1 MEQVRA
7 LLLLYQNGM
16 TEFKKIAVLC
26 NYELLPERV
35 GGMDYFFW
43 QFDSKCAA
51 NGIQVDWFFPNQS
64 DHGDYAALTIFD
76 SGHQSV
82 ENYFLSFCKTQKNE
96 YTHIITHFIE
106 LCTPFFY
113 KIKQFSAAKI
123 ITIDHNPRPLRGYPL
138 KKRIEKRIK
147 GILFSRYI
155 AVFVGVSD
163 YTKSEIIRD
172 FGSVVKKK
180 TLTIYNGVIIEDILQ
195 RTNRNIIHPSFLTAS
210 HLRESK
216 GIQDLI
222 DAVALLPDEIKKAVK
237 IDLYGEG
244 PYKSVLVAKMKHHN
258 VTHCFTFMGSSPH
271 LKTLFSNYD
280 YMLQPTHME
289 CFSLSILESL
299 AADVPVI
306 TTNVGGNEEVVVSGE
321 NGYIYKAKDVLALK
335 DILEAVYLGQKKI
348 ETNTR
353 TLIEE
358 CFSLTA
364 MVDHH
369 FALVLQNKS

>member
-1 MEQVRA
+1 MP
-7 LLLLYQNGM
+7 LLYQNGM
-16 TEFKKIAVLC
+16 TEPKTIAVLC

-43 QFDSKCAA
+43 QFDRQCAA
-51 NGIQVDWFFPNQS
+51 NGIQVHWFFPNQS
-64 DHGDYAALTIFD
+64 GHGEYATLTVFD
-76 SGHQSV
+76 SGYQSV
-82 ENYFLSFCKTQKNE
+82 ENYFLSFCETNATA

-123 ITIDHNPRPLRGYPL
+123 IAIDHNPRPLQGYPL

-163 YTKSEIIRD
+163 YTVNEIIRD
-172 FGSVVKKK
+172 FGSLVKKK
-180 TLTIYNGVIIEDILQ
+180 TMTIYNGVVLEGILE
-195 RTNRNIIHPSFLTAS
+195 RTNRSMLHPRFLTAS

-222 DAVALLPDEIKKAVK
+222 AAVALLPAEIKNTIT
-237 IDLYGEG
+237 IDLYGDG
-244 PYKSVLVAKMKHHN
+244 PYKSVLVEKMKQHD
-258 VTHCFTFMGSSPH
+258 VVSCFTFMGSSPN
-271 LKTLFSNYD
+271 LKALFSHYD

-299 AADVPVI
+299 AANVPVI
-306 TTNVGGNEEVVVSGE
+306 TTNVGGNEEVLVDGE
-321 NGYIYKAKDVLALK
+321 NGYIFQAKDVVALK
-335 DILEAVYLGQKKI
+335 DILEAIYLGHRRI

-353 TLIEE
+353 TLVEDS
-358 CFSLTA
+358 FSLHS
-364 MVDHH
+364 MVAHH
-369 FALVLQNKS
+369 LALVLPNKS

>member
-1 MEQVRA
+1 MRV
-7 LLLLYQNGM
+7 LLQLYQNGM

-43 QFDSKCAA
+43 QFDSRCTE

-64 DHGDYAALTIFD
+64 DHGEYATLTIFD
-76 SGHQSV
+76 SAYQSV
-82 ENYFLSFCKTQKNE
+82 ENYFLGFCKSNPTA

-113 KIKQFSAAKI
+113 KIKQFPKAKI
-123 ITIDHNPRPLRGYPL
+123 IAVDHNPRPIAGYPL

-163 YTKSEIIRD
+163 YTAAEIIRD
-172 FGSVVKKK
+172 FGSSVKNK
-180 TLTIYNGVIIEDILQ
+180 TLTIYNGVVFDYILE
-195 RTNRNIIHPSFLTAS
+195 RTNRSILHPTFLTVS

-222 DAVALLPDEIKKAVK
+222 AAVALLPSVIKKAIK
-237 IDLYGEG
+237 IDLYGNG
-244 PYKSVLVAKMKHHN
+244 PYKSILVEKMKQHD
-258 VTHCFTFMGSSPH
+258 VVSCFTFMGSSPN
-271 LKTLFSNYD
+271 LKVLFSNYD

-299 AADVPVI
+299 AANVPVI
-306 TTNVGGNEEVVVSGE
+306 TTNVGGNEEVIVSGE
-321 NGYIYKAKDVLALK
+321 NGFVYKAKDVLALK
-335 DILEAVYLGQKKI
+335 DILEAVYLGHKKI

-353 TLIEE
+353 TLVED
-358 CFSLTA
+358 CFSLTT
-364 MVDHH
+364 MVEHH
-369 FALVLQNKS
+369 LALVLQNKS

>member
-1 MEQVRA
+1 
-7 LLLLYQNGM
+7 M
-16 TEFKKIAVLC
+16 TEPKKIAVLC

-43 QFDSKCAA
+43 QFDSKCKA
-51 NGIQVDWFFPNQS
+51 NDIQVDWFFPNQS
-64 DHGDYAALTIFD
+64 DHGEYAALTIFD
-76 SGHQSV
+76 SRYESV
-82 ENYFLSFCKTQKNE
+82 ENYFLSFCKTHKSE

-113 KIKQFSAAKI
+113 KIKQFSEAKI
-123 ITIDHNPRPLRGYPL
+123 IAVDHNPRPLSGYPL

-155 AVFVGVSD
+155 SVFVGVSD
-163 YTKSEIIRD
+163 YTVNEIIRD

-180 TLTIYNGVIIEDILQ
+180 TLTIYNGVIFEDILQ
-195 RTNRNIIHPSFLTAS
+195 RIDRNILDPTFLTAS

-222 DAVALLPDEIKKAVK
+222 AAVALLPTAIQKEIK
-237 IDLYGEG
+237 IDLYGDG
-244 PYKSVLVAKMKHHN
+244 PYKSILFEKMKHHN

-271 LKTLFSNYD
+271 LKTIFSNYD

-299 AADVPVI
+299 AANVPVI
-306 TTNVGGNEEVVVSGE
+306 TTNVGGNEEVIVSGE

-335 DILEAVYLGQKKI
+335 DILEAVYLGHKKI

-353 TLIEE
+353 MLIEE

-369 FALVLQNKS
+369 LALVLQNKS